1 MAPADSESAVHDA
14 SNVLVPS
21 SQCHEPSSEPPRK
34 RRRISH
40 FPLGSED
47 EESSEASQDSIGL
60 PSHDTD
66 QDFIEVD
73 DDLLDNHRSKYEAV
87 MHEPVFVESQRNVF
101 VTQVEQPWSSPTRIR
116 GPRWRK
122 KTPTPSPS
130 PPPQR
135 PPPTIQRRDPASF
148 NAAADILVADDF
160 DDDEIEQLMAN
171 QPVLS
176 NGALSQAIDE
186 FAQPLLRPQAKNMRQ
201 TTLFGINT
209 TQQDRIL
216 PSAKNRATNGS
227 NINKNEPPTHHAIN
241 AKAMEKWIFPLNVGN
256 PRDYQY
262 NIVHKALFNNILVAL
277 PTGLGKT
284 FIAAAVMMNWY
295 NWTKDAQMVFMAPT
309 KPLVAQQIDACF
321 KIAGIP
327 RSQTTLMTGEIP
339 PHIRADEWRDKRA
352 FFMTPQTFHNDLTSG
367 IADPKRIV
375 LLVIDEAHK
384 ATRNYAYSQVVQ
396 FLRRFNNS
404 YRILALTATPG
415 SKVETVQNVIDAL
428 DIAKVEIRTEDS
440 LDIRPFVNDRNTE
453 LQLFD
458 FSDEINMCIELF
470 SKAVKPVMDKLCS
483 QNAFWG
489 KDPASITLYGLMQA
503 RKAWFGSDAGKKANQ
518 GVKGMIHAC
527 FTPLM
532 SLAHN
537 LELLKFHGI
546 GPFYAK
552 MKGFQDEA
560 SSGGKYAKMIVEHD
574 SFRTLMDRVRTWINR
589 DDFVGHPKLEYLK
602 SVVLNHFMDAGEGL
616 GRANGRPPSD
626 TRIMIFSHYRDS
638 AEEICR
644 VLNRH
649 GPMVRAHVFVGQS
662 DTKVSE
668 GMDQKKQTEIIKQF
682 KDGKYNTLVATS
694 IGEEGLDIGEVDLIV
709 CYDCSKSPI
718 RMLQR
723 MGRTGRKRAGNIVML
738 LMKPKEERD
747 YYAAKDNY
755 RKMQELI
762 ESGAEFTFREDH
774 SPRIVPKSI
783 VPTVSMEHVEIP
795 FENTQPGSVEPRK
808 TRAKPRKKPA
818 KRFNMPDGVDT
829 GFKFLGGKKVTRKP
843 AEKQK
848 TRKKMSFIDSSEAS
862 LPQDSAVLLT
872 AEQEAEL
879 EERYASIAGEE
890 EQYIQQIQLSNHPLK
905 LRCLDRTSKVGHS
918 TLTKR
923 FVLGVDV
930 SRNSRRYMER
940 PREAPETELRSTE
953 MNDVEDGD
961 ILDTIGNDA
970 LAPEVPFYVSQ
981 QDGAVEGSQTEAL
994 PELDNLFGGASV
1006 RHNQAKKQSKQR
1018 SRRRVVSDDDED
1030 G

>member
-1 MAPADSESAVHDA
+1 MDSADVDLAMRDA
-14 SNVLVPS
+14 ANVLVPS

-34 RRRISH
+34 RRCIAQ
-40 FPLGSED
+40 FPLGSDD
-47 EESSEASQDSIGL
+47 EESSEASQDSVDL
-60 PSHDTD
+60 PSHDAD
-66 QDFIEVD
+66 EDFIEVD

-87 MHEPVFVESQRNVF
+87 MHEPAFVESQKNVF
-101 VTQVEQPWSSPTRIR
+101 VTQIEQPWSSPTRMR

-130 PPPQR
+130 PQR
-135 PPPTIQRRDPASF
+135 PPPTVQRDSGSF
-148 NAAADILVADDF
+148 NLAADDF
-160 DDDEIEQLMAN
+160 DDDEIEELMTS
-171 QPVLS
+171 QHVES
-176 NGALSQAIDE
+176 NGVFSEAVDDN
-186 FAQPLLRPQAKNMRQ
+186 AQPSHRSQVKNMRQ
-201 TTLFGINT
+201 TTLFGIST
-209 TQQDRIL
+209 TQQDRTL
-216 PSAKNRATNGS
+216 PSTKNRPNNRSTVS
-227 NINKNEPPTHHAIN
+227 KDEPPTHHAID
-241 AKAMEKWIFPLNVGN
+241 AKAMEKWIFPLNVGC

-295 NWTKDAQMVFMAPT
+295 NWTNDAQMVFMAPT

-339 PHIRADEWRDKRA
+339 PHIRADEWRTKRA

-384 ATRNYAYSQVVQ
+384 ATKNYAYSQVVQ
-396 FLRRFNNS
+396 FIRRFNNS

-415 SKVETVQNVIDAL
+415 SKVETVQNVIEAL

-489 KDPASITLYGLMQA
+489 KDPASITLYGLMTA
-503 RKAWFGSDAGKKANQ
+503 RKAWFGSDAGRNANQ
-518 GVKGMIHAC
+518 GIKGMVNAC
-527 FTPLM
+527 FIPLM

-560 SSGGKYAKMIVEHD
+560 STGGKYSKMIAEHG
-574 SFRTLMDRVRTWINR
+574 SFRTLMDRVRAWINK
-589 DDFVGHPKLEYLK
+589 DDFVGHPKLEYLN

-626 TRIMIFSHYRDS
+626 TRIMVFSHYRDS

-662 DTKVSE
+662 DTKASE

-762 ESGAEFTFREDH
+762 ESGAEFTFREEH
-774 SPRIVPKSI
+774 SPRIVPKDI
-783 VPTVSMEHVEIP
+783 TPTVSMKHVEIP
-795 FENTQPGSVEPRK
+795 FENTQPGSVEPRRTK
-808 TRAKPRKKPA
+808 AKPRKKPA
-818 KRFNMPDGVDT
+818 KKFNMPDGVET
-829 GFKFLGGKKVTRKP
+829 GFKFLGGKKVTREP
-843 AEKQK
+843 LEKKKK
-848 TRKKMSFIDSSEAS
+848 TQKKMSFLDSSEAP
-862 LPQDSAVLLT
+862 LAQDSAVLLT
-872 AEQEAEL
+872 VEQEVEL

-890 EQYIQQIQLSNHPLK
+890 EQYIQQIQLSNHSLK
-905 LRCLDRTSKVGHS
+905 LHALDKTGKVGHS
-918 TLTKR
+918 TLTNR
-923 FVLGVDV
+923 LVPGVNL
-930 SRNSRRYMER
+930 SRKPRRYTER
-940 PREAPETELRSTE
+940 PRRPSEKELRSRDIVE
-953 MNDVEDGD
+953 MNGVEDVD
-961 ILDTIGNDA
+961 LPDLLGNDA
-970 LAPEVPFYVSQ
+970 LAHEVPFYLSQ
-981 QDGAVEGSQTEAL
+981 RDGPVEGSQTEAL
-994 PELDNLFGGASV
+994 PELDNLFGGASARQGQV
-1006 RHNQAKKQSKQR
+1006 KKQLKQR
-1018 SRRRVVSDDDED
+1018 SRRTVVSDDDED